1 MLWDISFNCQP
12 FVNWTLARCHVV
24 SFWRSRSWYFESLK
38 VVVILK
44 ENTMMK
50 LRKLAEKQTNKQKG
64 SEFPKRNFRL
74 LVCNFFISLIAA
86 HLQTSFCYVDVK
98 TLTSICIASFQ
109 SKSNVEE
116 DVVRLVTS
124 VKKKEKK
131 FWVPIRNR
139 TPDHGISCSDAR
151 RWNPRIWGSI
161 PRADSEVFLCS
172 TLVRRRKTS
181 FLISSPSS
189 KLTIS
194 LFLLTKMMS
203 FVFRLLW
210 ALMR

>member
-50 LRKLAEKQTNKQKG
+50 PRKLDEKQTNKQKG

-98 TLTSICIASFQ
+98 TLTSISIASFQ

-131 FWVPIRNR
+131 FWVPMRNR

-181 FLISSPSS
+181 FPISSPSS

-194 LFLLTKMMS
+194 LILLTKMM
-203 FVFRLLW
+203 
-210 ALMR
+210 

>member
-1 MLWDISFNCQP
+1 
-12 FVNWTLARCHVV
+12 
-24 SFWRSRSWYFESLK
+24 
-38 VVVILK
+38 
-44 ENTMMK
+44 MMK
-50 LRKLAEKQTNKQKG
+50 LRKLDEKQTNKQTKRQWI
-64 SEFPKRNFRL
+64 PQRNFRL
-74 LVCNFFISLIAA
+74 LVCNFLISLIAA
-86 HLQTSFCYVDVK
+86 HLQTSFCYIDVK
-98 TLTSICIASFQ
+98 TLTSISIASFQ

-131 FWVPIRNR
+131 FWVPMRNR

-181 FLISSPSS
+181 FPISSPSS

-194 LFLLTKMMS
+194 LILLTKMMS

-210 ALMR
+210 ALMP

>member
-1 MLWDISFNCQP
+1 MLYLFEGVGRDILSR
-12 FVNWTLARCHVV
+12 WKL
-24 SFWRSRSWYFESLK
+24 SLFWRKTPWWNFVSETK
-38 VVVILK
+38 
-44 ENTMMK
+44 N
-50 LRKLAEKQTNKQKG
+50 KQINKQKG
-64 SEFPKRNFRL
+64 SKFPKRNFRL
-74 LVCNFFISLIAA
+74 LVGNFFISLIAA
-86 HLQTSFCYVDVK
+86 HLQTPLCYVDVK

-109 SKSNVEE
+109 NKSNVEE

-124 VKKKEKK
+124 VKKKEKN
-131 FWVPIRNR
+131 FWVSMRNR

-151 RWNPRIWGSI
+151 RWNPKNFGKGI
-161 PRADSEVFLCS
+161 LCS

-181 FLISSPSS
+181 FPISSPSS

>member
-50 LRKLAEKQTNKQKG
+50 LRKLDEKQTNKQKG

-86 HLQTSFCYVDVK
+86 HLQTSLCYVDVK

-124 VKKKEKK
+124 VKKKKK
-131 FWVPIRNR
+131 NSGSPW
-139 TPDHGISCSDAR
+139 GIEPQTTGFRAPMLEDGLRRYEAR
-151 RWNPRIWGSI
+151 
-161 PRADSEVFLCS
+161 F
-172 TLVRRRKTS
+172 LVRTRKFFFVPRS
-181 FLISSPSS
+181 WEDEKHLSQFRHRAQNLP
-189 KLTIS
+189 S
-194 LFLLTKMMS
+194 LF
-203 FVFRLLW
+203 FY
-210 ALMR
+210 

>member
-109 SKSNVEE
+109 SKVMSRKTLFVLS
-116 DVVRLVTS
+116 RAW
-124 VKKKEKK
+124 KKKKK
-131 FWVPIRNR
+131 NSGSPWGIEPQTTGFRAPMLEDGIR
-139 TPDHGISCSDAR
+139 GYEAR
-151 RWNPRIWGSI
+151 
-161 PRADSEVFLCS
+161 F
-172 TLVRRRKTS
+172 LVRTRKFFFVPRS
-181 FLISSPSS
+181 WEDEKHLSQFLHRAQNLP
-189 KLTIS
+189 S
-194 LFLLTKMMS
+194 LF
-203 FVFRLLW
+203 FY
-210 ALMR
+210 